1 MKYLSEIRDYKSRY
15 KFIML
20 DKDVVFNEIFLFTVL
35 STEDSGYTESFG
47 FRDFIKFV
55 KTEAVYGCYFEE
67 SNLIARVTKPEFI
80 EFEKFIDYA
89 RVPAPDV
96 YELDPTELALASPC
110 KVDWKL
116 INYPLTRVYSRSKNT
131 PVSAS
136 EYILTVADLF
146 NDFCFEDKI
155 YVSVVFAGYVGMK
168 YYLNEKVRPYFA
180 KRVLLEGK

>member
-15 KFIML
+15 KFVML
-20 DKDVVFNEIFLFTVL
+20 DKDVIFNEIFIFTVL

-55 KTEAVYGCYFEE
+55 KNEVVYGCYFEE
-67 SNLIARVTKPEFI
+67 SNIVARTTKPEFI

-96 YELDPTELALASPC
+96 YKFNPKELGMASPC
-110 KVDWKL
+110 RVDWKL
-116 INYPLTRVYSRSKNT
+116 INYPLTSVYSRSKNT

-146 NDFCFEDKI
+146 NDFSFDDKM
-155 YVSVVFAGYVGMK
+155 YVRVVFAGSVGVK
-168 YYLNEKVRPYFA
+168 YYLKEEIRPYFA